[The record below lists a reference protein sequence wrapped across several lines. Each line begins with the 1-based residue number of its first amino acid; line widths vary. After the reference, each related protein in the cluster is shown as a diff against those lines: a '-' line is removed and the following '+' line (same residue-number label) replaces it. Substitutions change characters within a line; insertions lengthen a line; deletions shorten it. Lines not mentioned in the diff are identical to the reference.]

1 MSKRR
6 IKKIAIIGSGIMG
19 SGIACHFANIGVDV
33 LLLDIVPRELNDK
46 EKAKGLTLEDKVV
59 RNRLVNDALTASIK
73 SRPAPLYH
81 SSFQNRITTGNLD
94 DDISK
99 VKDVDWI
106 MEVVVERLDI
116 KQQVFEKLEKYRT
129 PGTLITSNTSGIP
142 IKFMSDGRS
151 EDFQK
156 HFCGTHFFNPAR
168 YLKLFEII
176 PGPKTDASVLEFL
189 NGYGEQFLGKTSVL
203 AKDTPAFIGNR
214 IGIFSIMSLFHAV
227 KDMDLTIEEVDKL
240 SGPVI
245 GRPKSATFRT
255 VDVVGLDTLVH
266 VANGIKENCPDDE
279 CNQLFQLPDFINT
292 MMENKWLGS
301 KTGQGFYKKN
311 VSSDGK
317 KEILSL
323 DLNTLEYRSAQKA
336 KFATLELTKTVDKVV
351 NRFKILVSGK
361 DKAGEFYRKSFAA
374 LFAYVT
380 NRIPEI
386 TDELYKIDDAMKA
399 GFGWEHG
406 PFQIWDAIGVEK
418 GIAIMK
424 AEDLEPAA
432 WVNDMLASGSNSFYS
447 IKDGATFAYDIP
459 KKTQEK
465 IPGQDSFIILDNI
478 RKSSEV
484 FKNSGVVIEDL
495 GDGIL
500 NCEFQSKMNTIGG
513 DVLAGLNKAVD
524 LAEKDFQ
531 GLVIGNQAANFSV
544 GANIGMIFM
553 MAAEQEY
560 DELNM
565 AIKYFQ
571 DTMMR
576 MRYSSIPTVAAPH
589 GMALGGGCEL
599 SMHADKVVA
608 AAETYIGLVEFGV
621 GVIPGGG
628 GSKEMALRAQDTFK
642 KGDVELNTLQEY
654 FLTIGMAK
662 VATSAYEA
670 FDLGILQK
678 GKDIVVVNKD
688 RQIATAKAYAKLMAE
703 QGYTQPVK
711 RKDIKVLGKQ
721 ALGMFLVGTDSMEA
735 ANYISEHDHKIANKL
750 AYVMAGGDLSEPTL
764 VSEQYLLDL
773 EREAFLS
780 LCTERK
786 TLERIQHMLTTG
798 KPLRN

>member
-33 LLLDIVPRELNDK
+33 LLLDIIPRELNDK
-46 EKAKGLTLEDKVV
+46 EKAKGLTLEDKIV
-59 RNRLVNDALTASIK
+59 RNRLVNSALAASIK
-73 SRPAPLYH
+73 SKPATLYH
-81 SSFQNRITTGNLD
+81 PSFKNRITTGNLE
-94 DDISK
+94 DDIAK
-99 VKDVDWI
+99 VADVDWI

-116 KQQVFEKLEKYRT
+116 KQQVFEKLEKHRT

-142 IKFMSDGRS
+142 IKFMSEGRS

-176 PGPKTDASVLEFL
+176 PGPKTEQSVLDFL
-189 NGYGEQFLGKTSVL
+189 NEYGEKFLGKTSVV

-214 IGIFSIMSLFHAV
+214 IGIFSIMSLFHTV
-227 KDMDLTIEEVDKL
+227 KDLDLTIEEVDKL

-266 VANGIKENCPDDE
+266 VANGIKENCKKDE
-279 CNQLFQLPDFINT
+279 RNELFVLPDFINT

-301 KTGQGFYKKN
+301 KTGQGFYKKTK
-311 VSSDGK
+311 DDKGK
-317 KEILSL
+317 TEILSL
-323 DLNTLEYRSAQKA
+323 DLNTLEYREKKRA

-351 NRFKILVSGK
+351 DRFKILVKGK

-374 LFAYVT
+374 LFAYVS

-386 TDELYKIDDAMKA
+386 TDDLHKIDDAMKA
-399 GFGWEHG
+399 GFSWEHG

-418 GIAIMK
+418 GIDMMK
-424 AEDLEPAA
+424 AEGLEPNA
-432 WVNDMLASGSNSFYS
+432 WVNEMLASGSTSFYS
-447 IKDGATFAYDIP
+447 VKDGATYAYDIP
-459 KKTQEK
+459 KKSQEK

-478 RKSSEV
+478 RKSNEV

-500 NCEFQSKMNTIGG
+500 NVEFQSKMNTIGG
-513 DVLAGLNKAVD
+513 DVLAGLNKAID
-524 LAEKDFQ
+524 LAEKDFA
-531 GLVIGNQAANFSV
+531 GLVVGNQAANFSV

-576 MRYSSIPTVAAPH
+576 MRYSAIPTVAAPH

-628 GSKEMALRAQDTFK
+628 GSKEMALRAQDTFR
-642 KGDVELNTLQEY
+642 KGDVQLNVLQEY

-688 RQIATAKAYAKLMAE
+688 RQIAVAKQHAKLMADM
-703 QGYTQPVK
+703 GYTQPVK
-711 RKDIKVLGKQ
+711 RTDVKVLGKQ
-721 ALGMFLVGTDSMEA
+721 ALGMFLVGTDAMEDS
-735 ANYISEHDHKIANKL
+735 NYISEHDKKIANKL

-786 TLERIQHMLTTG
+786 TLERIQHMLTKG